1 MIMIFETSKRRVT
14 FLSLIFLVKIELT
27 EDILHSIPAHC
38 VTGLIGCERNATG
51 YPLDYL
57 RTVVR

>member
-1 MIMIFETSKRRVT
+1 MCETSKRRVT
-14 FLSLIFLVKIELT
+14 LLHTFKFNFFEIELT
-27 EDILHSIPAHC
+27 EHILHRIPAHC

>member
-1 MIMIFETSKRRVT
+1 MIMICETSKRLVT
-14 FLSLIFLVKIELT
+14 FLSLIFVVKIELT
-27 EDILHSIPAHC
+27 EDILHRIPAHC
-38 VTGLIGCERNATG
+38 VTGLIGCERNAPG